1 MIRDQVAGATVKSQ
15 NYVQY
20 ITKVEL
26 YRLIFLQIT
35 YDNIST
41 ISKFLDEFEANN
53 NKKNLVGQ
61 CAATKQ

>member
-1 MIRDQVAGATVKSQ
+1 MIRDQMAGATVKSQ

-41 ISKFLDEFEANN
+41 ISKFLYEFEANN
-53 NKKNLVGQ
+53 NQKNLVGQ